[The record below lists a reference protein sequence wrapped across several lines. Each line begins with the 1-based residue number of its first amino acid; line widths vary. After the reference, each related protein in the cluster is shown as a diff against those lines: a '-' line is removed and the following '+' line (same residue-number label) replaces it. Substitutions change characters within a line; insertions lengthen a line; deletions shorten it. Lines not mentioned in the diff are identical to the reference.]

1 MLGATHACANPLT
14 ARYGTDP
21 RRRHCAD
28 AAARGAVECGGRLG
42 ERYAELL
49 AGSDGISAGSP
60 ADALANR
67 LEALAKTGGLTTR
80 LSDAAVEEAS
90 LPALASLAASQ
101 WTGSFNPRPFDA
113 EGALEIYRA
122 AF

>member
-1 MLGATHACANPLT
+1 M
-14 ARYGTDP
+14 RSRD
-21 RRRHCAD
+21 
-28 AAARGAVECGGRLG
+28 
-42 ERYAELL
+42 
-49 AGSDGISAGSP
+49 
-60 ADALANR
+60 R

-113 EGALEIYRA
+113 EGALEIHRERHSDESRKPSSTSPETPSLLQFRA
-122 AF
+122 G